1 MSEHEPA
8 WLRRAGTGRQP
19 DGSLVTWSV
28 AEGARGRRWRWT
40 LSDDAGL
47 RHAGLV
53 ELDAGGFARLELEC
67 RGGMLTLHPDRE
79 RTMAHGNVVRAEG
92 VEPLAVPW
100 SDGEGIAIEGDEFGS
115 AVAGWQG
122 RGWVVGRG
130 LRLRRLDDA
139 AESAPGLALP
149 ADDRGVP
156 ELLDAQEWP
165 LES

>member
-1 MSEHEPA
+1 MNEGAPA

-40 LSDDAGL
+40 VADGDGL

-53 ELDAGGFARLELEC
+53 ELDRDGRFARLELE
-67 RGGMLTLHPDRE
+67 RGSGMLTLHPDRE
-79 RTMAHGNVVRAEG
+79 RTMAHGNVVRPEG
-92 VEPLAVPW
+92 VDPLAVSW
-100 SDGEGIAIEGDEFGS
+100 SDGDGIAIEGDGFGS

-122 RGWVVGRG
+122 RGLLVGRD
-130 LRLRRLDDA
+130 LRLRRP
-139 AESAPGLALP
+139 ENAPGLALH

-156 ELLDAQEWP
+156 LLIDAQEWP
-165 LES
+165 LET